1 MRTNTDNVS
10 VNKPFCVIH
19 PPTLPAADRRRTHLA
34 RRREEK
40 LFFAP
45 ILIGRVTFQF
55 PDVGRVIKSKN
66 LVKFNFTAFWKHL
79 QYAGSAEII
88 IKKRIWMKIEEH
100 KVGQIRFAVRR
111 CEKVVGSSP
120 ISFHVVPS
128 ICVTM

>member
-19 PPTLPAADRRRTHLA
+19 PPTLPAADRRRRHLA

-66 LVKFNFTAFWKHL
+66 LVKFNFTAFWKRS
-79 QYAGSAEII
+79 QYAGSAEIK
-88 IKKRIWMKIEEH
+88 KKRIRMKIEEH

-120 ISFHVVPS
+120 ISFHVVP
-128 ICVTM
+128 CVCVAM